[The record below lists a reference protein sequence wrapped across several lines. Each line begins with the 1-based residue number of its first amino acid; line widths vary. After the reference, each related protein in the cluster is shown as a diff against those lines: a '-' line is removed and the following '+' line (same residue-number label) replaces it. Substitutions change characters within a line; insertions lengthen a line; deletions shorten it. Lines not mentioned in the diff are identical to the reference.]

1 VPGTNAIVPFS
12 VGAAFEGAATE
23 KRIAAS
29 VAIATGTT
37 NLRLFFRDVRKA
49 CSLKNRIDKTPGGG
63 LVS

>member
-1 VPGTNAIVPFS
+1 MVPFS

-37 NLRLFFRDVRKA
+37 ILCLLLRDVRKA
-49 CSLKNRIDKTPGGG
+49 CSLKNRIEKTPGGG